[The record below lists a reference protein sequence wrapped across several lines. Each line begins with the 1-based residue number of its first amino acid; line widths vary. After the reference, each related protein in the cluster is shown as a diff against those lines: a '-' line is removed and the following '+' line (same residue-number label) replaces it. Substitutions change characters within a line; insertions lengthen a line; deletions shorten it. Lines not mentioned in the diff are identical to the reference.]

1 MVGIICPPLALI
13 EIRLMY
19 PAKPGCV
26 GGRFA
31 FLPPRSDGP
40 AFEEAEVGL
49 PLPICKIIWLV
60 WSENQS

>member
-1 MVGIICPPLALI
+1 MI
-13 EIRLMY
+13 EIGLMY
-19 PAKPGCV
+19 PAKPGG

-31 FLPPRSDGP
+31 FPPPRSDGP

-60 WSENQS
+60 SNIQQTKIAVTKI